1 MSRSLDQP
9 IPEPSCDPTA
19 RLWEDEGGRLAG
31 FAYVNR
37 YQNLVDAFVVEKFTP
52 TIESELI
59 DWVVSAAR
67 RRNQEIGQSLTL
79 SASALESDLSRQAF
93 LERSGFEYQVES
105 LHLDVPLA

>member
-1 MSRSLDQP
+1 MKSWLTPMCRSLHA
-9 IPEPSCDPTA
+9 C
-19 RLWEDEGGRLAG
+19 GKMKVGRLVG

-52 TIESELI
+52 AIETELI

-79 SASALESDLSRQAF
+79 AASALESEICPGLLFWNAVDLSTRWNHP
-93 LERSGFEYQVES
+93 S
-105 LHLDVPLA
+105 